1 MKEFIRRISIVISML
16 YFGLTAFASDFELN
30 GINYTISSLTD
41 LTVVVDGADDIES
54 QSLEIPK
61 TVEYKGKTLTVVSIG
76 AQAFKGFTKL
86 CEIFLPSSLSSIGDE
101 AFRGCQCL
109 NNVTLPENLEYWGES
124 SFRECN
130 ALKEII
136 FPKIITDITDYAFC
150 DCSGLVNVILHEGI
164 KSIGEGAFY
173 STSIERINLP
183 DSLKKLGIRAF
194 YKTKIKS
201 ITIPKNIEII
211 SEGCFDTCSELE
223 SVIFEKETKLTTI
236 GVSAFHNCINLASIE
251 LPKSLKTIYGAAFR
265 GCVRLKEFFIP
276 SLVTEIS
283 PSIIWDCPN
292 ISKLS
297 IGEGLTTLPFEVRDD
312 DINYTTTYKTL
323 GSYCVYCYRG
333 YEGEVGVRVSNTE
346 LENLKEII
354 IRDSSEELSLK
365 GFRIETTMWP
375 AFGNLDL
382 DYYYVGPPIEDIKN
396 WWGKTNYGSDSF
408 KVSCPQGTGN
418 IKTLEISGFC
428 TENPYFYQKID
439 TLVLGKNIPNFIPAN
454 LYRENLKSITCFAAL
469 PPTITDENA
478 FPTHVYTDAT
488 LYVPYGCNEVYRE
501 ALGWK
506 NFWNIEEM
514 DPSAGVDSINY
525 ENENKGTDEVDVYS
539 VDGCLIEHK
548 IQFSKI
554 KNLPMGLY
562 IIVSEKGSRK
572 INI

>member
-1 MKEFIRRISIVISML
+1 MKEFIKSIGIVITML

-41 LTVVVDGADDIES
+41 LTVVVDGADDKES
-54 QSLEIPK
+54 QYLEIPE
-61 TVEYKGKTLTVVSIG
+61 TVEYKGKTLTVVSIEK
-76 AQAFKGFTKL
+76 QAFKGFTKL
-86 CEIFLPSSLSSIGDE
+86 SEILLPSSLSSIGDE
-101 AFRGCQCL
+101 AFRGDSCL
-109 NNVTLPENLEYWGES
+109 NSITLPQNLEYLGES
-124 SFRECN
+124 VFRECK

-136 FPKIITDITDYAFC
+136 IPNTITDIPDYAFR

-183 DSLKKLGIRAF
+183 DSLNKLGIMAF

-201 ITIPKNIEII
+201 ITIPKNIGTIPL
-211 SEGCFDTCSELE
+211 GCFETCSELE

-236 GVSAFHNCINLASIE
+236 GGSAFHNCINLALIE
-251 LPKSLKTIYGAAFR
+251 LPESLMTIDGYAFG
-265 GCVRLKEFFIP
+265 GCASLKEFFIP
-276 SLVTEIS
+276 SLVNKIAA
-283 PSIIWDCPN
+283 SIIWDCPN

-297 IGEGLTTLPFEVRDD
+297 IGEDLYSLPFEYKDNYE
-312 DINYTTTYKTL
+312 NYTESCGTL
-323 GSYCVYCYRG
+323 GSYCSYKYRG
-333 YEGEVGVRVSNTE
+333 YSDEVGVKTNITY
-346 LENLKEII
+346 LDNLKELL
-354 IRDSSEELSLK
+354 IRDSPNILSLK
-365 GFRIETTMWP
+365 GFFINGRMWP

-382 DYYYVGPPIEDIKN
+382 DYFYVGRPLGGIQQWSASGIKF
-396 WWGKTNYGSDSF
+396 KTNYT
-408 KVSCPQGTGN
+408 QGTGN

-439 TLVLGKNIPNFIPAN
+439 TLILGKNITNFIPEN
-454 LYRENLKSITCFAAL
+454 LYKDNLKSITCFSTL
-469 PPTITDENA
+469 PPTITEMNA

-488 LYVPYGCNEVYRE
+488 LYVPYGCKEVYGE

-514 DPSAGVDSINY
+514 DPSAGVDSINCG
-525 ENENKGTDEVDVYS
+525 NESMEFDEVDVYS

-548 IQFSKI
+548 IEFSKI
-554 KNLPMGLY
+554 KELPKGLY